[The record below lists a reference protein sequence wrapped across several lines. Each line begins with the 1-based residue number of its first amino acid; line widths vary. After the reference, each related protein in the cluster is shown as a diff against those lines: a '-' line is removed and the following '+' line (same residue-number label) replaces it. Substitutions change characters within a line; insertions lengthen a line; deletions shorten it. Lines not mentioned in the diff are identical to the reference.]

1 MATTLN
7 LDSISSSFGET
18 LGSIPVK
25 GITQGLLFLIF
36 LYYAYILYS
45 FNRKIMI
52 REYTKGGRTTTKM
65 IRGKKVFDKVLGTP
79 QIQFF
84 GTFGFQG
91 KKIPEPPGDCI
102 FPYKSKMGNTIMY
115 DFLLKDG
122 IYFPISNAI
131 LGRRY
136 VMAGPEAEKNPVLM
150 EFIKEKGFEV
160 YPAGKEENVIYSVE
174 GTGLELSR
182 DFEAEQSTLN
192 NLINA
197 AEKYKNRKPIEIAA
211 MYGLMIIIVVGG
223 FVTIGYALYKTGQIS
238 EAVNQGWNIFG
249 EWADLARAQ
258 KLGPG

>member
-1 MATTLN
+1 
-7 LDSISSSFGET
+7 
-18 LGSIPVK
+18 
-25 GITQGLLFLIF
+25 
-36 LYYAYILYS
+36 
-45 FNRKIMI
+45 
-52 REYTKGGRTTTKM
+52 
-65 IRGKKVFDKVLGTP
+65 
-79 QIQFF
+79 
-84 GTFGFQG
+84 
-91 KKIPEPPGDCI
+91 
-102 FPYKSKMGNTIMY
+102 
-115 DFLLKDG
+115 
-122 IYFPISNAI
+122 
-131 LGRRY
+131 
-136 VMAGPEAEKNPVLM
+136 MAGPEAEKNPVLM

>member
-1 MATTLN
+1 MATTFS
-7 LDSISSSFGET
+7 LDTLSESFGGI

-25 GITQGLLFLIF
+25 GITNGILILIG
-36 LYYAYILYS
+36 LYYLYVIYS

-52 REYTKGGRTTTKM
+52 REYTKGGRTITRM
-65 IRGKKVFDKVLGTP
+65 VRGKKVFDTVLGTP

-84 GTFGFQG
+84 GTLGFKG
-91 KKIPEPPGDCI
+91 RKIPEPPGDCI
-102 FPYKSKMGNTIMY
+102 FPYKSRMGNTIMY

-136 VMAGPEAEKNPVLM
+136 VMAGEEAHKDTALM
-150 EFIKEKGFEV
+150 DFIKEKGFEV
-160 YPAGKEENVIYSVE
+160 YRAGKEDNVVYSIE

-211 MYGLMIIIVVGG
+211 MYGLMIIIVIGG

-238 EAVNQGWNIFG
+238 EAVNEGWQIFG
-249 EWADLARAQ
+249 EWADLARAN